1 MNDGNQVLMS
11 REVIVLGNMS
21 SHVVLT
27 HMTSTGLQKDFKGT
41 FNNHWVVMDTMEMFL
56 VLWTIHLP
64 QKHF

>member
-41 FNNHWVVMDTMEMFL
+41 FNNH
-56 VLWTIHLP
+56 
-64 QKHF
+64 